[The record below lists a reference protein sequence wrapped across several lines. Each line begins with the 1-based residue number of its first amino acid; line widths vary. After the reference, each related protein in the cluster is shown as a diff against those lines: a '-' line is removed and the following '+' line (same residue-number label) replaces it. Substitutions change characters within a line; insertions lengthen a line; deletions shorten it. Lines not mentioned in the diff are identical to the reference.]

1 VGIPGKVKTGLFYV
15 AIGVLAGASVLFVV
29 FAHLQSGEPADD
41 YIDDRTPRQ
50 IYVIPLGDVPKR
62 DVAFA
67 RDVIE
72 ASFGRETVPGDG
84 LPMQNEYYY
93 PERDQYGAS
102 SLLKYLEA
110 NAPDD
115 AYRAVCLTNVDVF
128 MEGRNYVIGVAR
140 CPGRCAVVSTHRM
153 GAGGVSDERRL
164 ARLGKLL
171 MHETGHTYGLHHCRQ
186 PLCAMDY
193 AESVASLDGQR
204 FAYCERCEKM
214 ICAVGEVPASERRE
228 KLAEVVE
235 KYGLTEEVGGSD
247 ELAPPPAPE
256 NLEWYE
262 LEY

>member
-1 VGIPGKVKTGLFYV
+1 MAIPDKVKTGLFYA
-15 AIGVLAGASVLFVV
+15 AIGVFAAASVLFVV
-29 FAHLQSGEPADD
+29 YAHLRGGGPADD
-41 YIDDRTPRQ
+41 YVSDSAPRP
-50 IYVIPLGDVPKR
+50 IYVIPIGDVAER
-62 DVAFA
+62 DAAFA
-67 RDVIE
+67 RDVLE

-84 LPMQNEYYY
+84 LPMQDEYYY
-93 PERDQYGAS
+93 PERDQYGAL

-115 AYRAVCLTNVDVF
+115 AYRVVGLTNVDIF

-140 CPGRCAVVSTHRM
+140 CPGRCAVVSAYRM
-153 GAGGVSDERRL
+153 GAGRVSDERRL

-214 ICAVGEVPASERRE
+214 ICATGDVPASERRE

-235 KYGLTEEVGGSD
+235 KYGLVDEVGGD
-247 ELAPPPAPE
+247 EGLAPPPAPE